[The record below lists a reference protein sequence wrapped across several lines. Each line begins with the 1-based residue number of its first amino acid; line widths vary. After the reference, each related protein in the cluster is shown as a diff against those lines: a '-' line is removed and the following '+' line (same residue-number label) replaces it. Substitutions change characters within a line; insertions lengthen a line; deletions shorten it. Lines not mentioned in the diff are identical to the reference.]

1 MQKLWITAKI
11 FIRTVTGKIISL
23 EVETFE
29 TIEKVKKN
37 QEKEKSPSD
46 SQTLIF
52 EEVKLEND
60 KTLADC
66 NIQKDSLINLI
77 VNSKSSMQI
86 VISLSANKT
95 LTLKVNPFY
104 TIQNIKP
111 KFKKKKVFILM
122 YKFLFLHENN

>member
-95 LTLKVNPFY
+95 LTLKANPFY